1 MTHGCATKKCNT
13 VKHRPQG
20 HLSLSAVM
28 LQDKLWLNQS
38 SSLLYRRV
46 LVRSGPTQIVQRL
59 PAEYRASVFLQD

>member
-1 MTHGCATKKCNT
+1 
-13 VKHRPQG
+13 
-20 HLSLSAVM
+20 M

>member
-20 HLSLSAVM
+20 HLSLSVVM
-28 LQDKLWLNQS
+28 LQDNLWLNQS
-38 SSLLYRRV
+38 STLLYRRV